1 MGHIWEDLLSDLDRT
16 IYREAG
22 YRPEL
27 AWSCHAPADMLLAR
41 DAAGDRQKASALI
54 EDGFIIANELDIK
67 TLMPRVLWAFGI
79 SWFVKAR
86 TLWKDAEA

>member
-1 MGHIWEDLLSDLDRT
+1 MAMPPEKPFLLRHSDTDVP

-41 DAAGDRQKASALI
+41 DAAGDRYKASVLI
-54 EDGFIIANELDIK
+54 DDGLSSP
-67 TLMPRVLWAFGI
+67 T
-79 SWFVKAR
+79 SWI
-86 TLWKDAEA
+86 